1 MTGKIIDITVDT
13 LGARGDGIADTPAGR
28 LYVPFAAPG
37 DRLRVRLGAARGEGR
52 AAHIVG
58 IAAPSPDRIEP
69 TCLHFGNCGGC
80 ALQHVAAPAVA
91 AIKRDLV
98 TAALGRRGLADAPV
112 ADTITIE
119 PGSRRRVEFA
129 WRRQHAPILGFN
141 ERASSRVLN
150 VMQCPVTDR
159 MLVDLLEP
167 LRSLCATVDAL
178 GAKASLQLTRTES
191 GVDLLLRPARPRDP
205 DLAARQ
211 ALADFATEQNLCRV
225 SWQGPDGIEPIAAR
239 RPALVRFAG
248 TDVNLP
254 PGAFLQPS
262 AEGEAAIVG
271 LVEAALAADPPKRIA
286 DLYAGCGTLT
296 FPLARIA
303 PVDAIEGDAGMV
315 AALRD
320 AAREQPIAVA
330 ARDLM
335 RDPLSPEALGAFD
348 AVVFDPPRAGARPLA
363 EALALSTVPRI
374 VAVSCNPATL
384 ARDLRLLVDGGYSI
398 ERVTP
403 IDQFAW
409 SPHVEAVAVLH
420 R

>member
-1 MTGKIIDITVDT
+1 
-13 LGARGDGIADTPAGR
+13 
-28 LYVPFAAPG
+28 
-37 DRLRVRLGAARGEGR
+37 
-52 AAHIVG
+52 
-58 IAAPSPDRIEP
+58 
-69 TCLHFGNCGGC
+69 
-80 ALQHVAAPAVA
+80 
-91 AIKRDLV
+91 
-98 TAALGRRGLADAPV
+98 
-112 ADTITIE
+112 
-119 PGSRRRVEFA
+119 
-129 WRRQHAPILGFN
+129 
-141 ERASSRVLN
+141 
-150 VMQCPVTDR
+150 MQCPVTDR
-159 MLVDLLEP
+159 TLVDLLEP

-191 GVDLLLRPARPRDP
+191 GADLLLRPARPRDP
-205 DLAARQ
+205 DLAARE
-211 ALADFATEQNLCRV
+211 ALADFATAQNLCRV

-248 TDVNLP
+248 TDVTLP

-262 AEGEAAIVG
+262 AEGEAAIVS

-320 AAREQPIAVA
+320 AARDQPIAVA

-363 EALALSTVPRI
+363 EALAKSTVPRI

-384 ARDLRLLVDGGYSI
+384 ARDLRLLVDGGYSL

-409 SPHVEAVAVLH
+409 SPHVEAVAVL
-420 R
+420 RR